1 MPRKLGMQAKLYRN
15 TGDYATPV
23 WVELTNAKDVT
34 LNLEKG
40 EADVTTRGNNGWKA
54 TAATLKDM
62 SVEFQMVYDTEDSSY
77 SALEQA
83 FFQDEIVEVAVADG
97 VIATEGTKYI
107 RAVDGSIQ
115 FQPKRAE
122 RRSHHGRCD
131 AQAHVR
137 GQRPGAGHH
146 AGGLN
151 PFSVGGD
158 HTPRAL
164 YRTS

>member
-107 RAVDGSIQ
+107 RASMEVFNFSRNEQNEEAITVDVTLKPT
-115 FQPKRAE
+115 FAANAPE
-122 RRSHHGRCD
+122 RVTTL
-131 AQAHVR
+131 AA
-137 GQRPGAGHH
+137 
-146 AGGLN
+146 
-151 PFSVGGD
+151 
-158 HTPRAL
+158 
-164 YRTS
+164 